1 MKKYAMK
8 KTTAS
13 VKVEVAEF
21 VKIGQSCGK
30 REVDKEEN
38 HKNFGY
44 TPNETQE
51 IPTETI
57 DTLKT

>member
-1 MKKYAMK
+1 MK

-38 HKNFGY
+38 HKNFSR
-44 TPNETQE
+44 
-51 IPTETI
+51 
-57 DTLKT
+57 